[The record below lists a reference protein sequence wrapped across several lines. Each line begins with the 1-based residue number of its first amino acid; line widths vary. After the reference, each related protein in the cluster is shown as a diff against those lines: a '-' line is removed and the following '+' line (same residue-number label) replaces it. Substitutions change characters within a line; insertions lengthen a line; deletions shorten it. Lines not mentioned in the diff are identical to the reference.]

1 MNKKKNTFNVSP
13 ISDPGIEIEIRGKP
27 IDIAIEQAEKFIDH
41 AARFG
46 HRRAMIIHGKG
57 SGKLKKTIREILD
70 KHPLIEKFEN
80 ASFGEGGAGVTI
92 IYLENID

>member
-1 MNKKKNTFNVSP
+1 MNNKKNTFNISP

-57 SGKLKKTIREILD
+57 SGKLKKTIRDILD
-70 KHPLIEKFEN
+70 NHPLIEKFEN